1 MIEYQNN
8 FISNI
13 SEKYFDNNKIEEIN
27 IQDASENDII
37 KFSPFDDQFLQIL
50 LKNILLKNNL
60 ENESLIKIDIDYEG
74 IESELVE
81 KILFGLKKFRKKIR
95 TMKYN
100 EEKIQLDDDILDDFI
115 NKYKNKLKNINKE
128 QKDSLKNFIKENKL
142 ENQKDLLLSIQ
153 SLMIFI
159 MSRSDQKFTSE
170 TGIQDVINEIEKT
183 KIVEY
188 KINLIQPF
196 FGSGKNEDNNDDN
209 QKQNEIQ
216 TYQIKNLYS
225 IYDEIYKIINKDKN

>member
-1 MIEYQNN
+1 
-8 FISNI
+8 
-13 SEKYFDNNKIEEIN
+13 
-27 IQDASENDII
+27 
-37 KFSPFDDQFLQIL
+37 
-50 LKNILLKNNL
+50 
-60 ENESLIKIDIDYEG
+60 
-74 IESELVE
+74 
-81 KILFGLKKFRKKIR
+81 
-95 TMKYN
+95 MKYN
-100 EEKIQLDDDILDDFI
+100 GEKIQLDDDILDDFI
-115 NKYKNKLKNINKE
+115 NKYKNKLEDINKK

-159 MSRSDQKFTSE
+159 MSKSDRKFNSE
-170 TGIQDVINEIEKT
+170 TDIQDVINEIEKT

-216 TYQIKNLYS
+216 TCQINDDEEFFDNINNQKQNEIQIYQIKNLYS